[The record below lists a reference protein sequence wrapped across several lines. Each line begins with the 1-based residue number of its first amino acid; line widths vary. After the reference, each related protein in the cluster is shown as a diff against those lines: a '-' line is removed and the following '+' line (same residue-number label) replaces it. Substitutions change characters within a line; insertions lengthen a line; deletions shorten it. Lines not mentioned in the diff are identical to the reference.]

1 MASTNFYLE
10 KRKDKD
16 TGKII
21 TENVP
26 ILLFFSFD
34 GKRLQHFT
42 GQRVDARKWDDE
54 SQRVKR
60 NFSEAAE
67 INKELGK
74 LKVKVENIYEK
85 AQALEVIPT
94 VEYIRDRLRSN
105 KGSKGSFWEVFDEY
119 LQHRANHAGVNTLK
133 KYRSTYN
140 HLRNFSSSKH
150 YRLEF
155 DSINSSFYNKFFSYL
170 AEECEHTNNTISKYI
185 KVLKTLLNY
194 ATEEGHN
201 KNLEFRKFGAKEEEG
216 EVIFLTWKELNK
228 LYSMRIKNESLAQV
242 RDVFC
247 FGCFTGLRYSDIYN
261 LKKSNIKGEFISL
274 NTIKT
279 KEGNKIPL
287 NDYAKTILAKY
298 REMPGE
304 KALPVISNQKMNE
317 YLKELGKLA
326 EFDEEIT
333 LVHFRGGERIETTLP
348 KYQVLTTHIARKTF
362 ITTAL
367 KLKMQTEVIMSITG
381 HKDHKT
387 FKKYYKVVD
396 EHKLVAM
403 KEIFNRKALSGKNAR

>member
-16 TGKII
+16 IGKII

-34 GKRLQHFT
+34 GKRLQYFT
-42 GQRVDARKWDDE
+42 GFRVDARKWDEE

-60 NFSEAAE
+60 NSSEAAE
-67 INKELGK
+67 INKELNK
-74 LKVKVENIYEK
+74 LTSKVEDIYAK
-85 AQALEVIPT
+85 AKALEVIPT
-94 VEYIRDRLRSN
+94 VEYIRDRLKGN
-105 KGSKGSFWEVFDEY
+105 KGSKGSFWDVFDEY
-119 LQHRANHAGVNTLK
+119 MEFRTSQAGINTLK
-133 KYRSTYN
+133 KYKSTYN
-140 HLRNFSSSKH
+140 HLQGFSSTRH
-150 YRLEF
+150 YRIEF
-155 DSINSSFYNKFFSYL
+155 DSINLSFYNKFFSYL

-185 KVLKTLLNY
+185 KVLKTFLNY
-194 ATEEGHN
+194 ATEQGYN
-201 KNLEFRKFGAKEEEG
+201 KNLEFRKFAAKEEEG
-216 EVIFLTWKELNK
+216 EVIFLTWKELSR
-228 LYSMRIKNESLAQV
+228 LYSMKIKNESLCQV

-261 LKKSNIKGEFISL
+261 LKKSNVKGDFLTL

-287 NDYAKTILAKY
+287 NDYASSILAKY
-298 REMPGE
+298 KEMPGE
-304 KALPVISNQKMNE
+304 KALPVISNQKMNDH
-317 YLKELGKLA
+317 LKELGKLA
-326 EFDEEIT
+326 EFDDDIT
-333 LVHFRGGERIETTLP
+333 LVHFRGGKRIETTLP
-348 KYQVLTTHIARKTF
+348 KYEVLTTHIARKTF

-396 EHKLVAM
+396 EHKLAAM
-403 KEIFNRKALSGKNAR
+403 KEIFNKRSLSSKG